1 MTHSFIATFPH
12 SQSIIKSVITTNREH
27 LSLNPVKRIQREQR
41 VRWLLRRLHGFR
53 RQGHKARFP
62 PPQEEEAHKSQEK
75 KEEETPDEDLD
86 DNSVPNQER
95 NTTGRT
101 GANNRLL
108 CVSHH
113 KGGGRKEEVPRR
125 IGPQLIQQRV
135 VIKRRIR
142 IGTEIVTRG
151 KER

>member
-1 MTHSFIATFPH
+1 M
-12 SQSIIKSVITTNREH
+12 
-27 LSLNPVKRIQREQR
+27 SLNPVKRIQREQR

-53 RQGHKARFP
+53 RQGHKARFL

-75 KEEETPDEDLD
+75 KKEETPDEDLD

-108 CVSHH
+108 RVSHH

-142 IGTEIVTRG
+142 VGTEIVTRE